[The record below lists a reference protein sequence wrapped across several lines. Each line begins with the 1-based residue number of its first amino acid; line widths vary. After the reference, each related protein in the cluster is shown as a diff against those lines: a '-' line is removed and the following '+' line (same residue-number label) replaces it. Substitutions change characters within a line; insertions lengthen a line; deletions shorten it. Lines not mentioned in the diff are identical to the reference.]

1 MKNNKFKVSDIL
13 GITGIFFILIFTFLL
28 DFRIFIFKSTFNAYI
43 FVILGFV
50 LVIIGMIKK
59 EYKINKINIL
69 WIATIIFVLFGKNYG
84 FTIKYI
90 LGLLLLITFNRN
102 IFLGQKCIKYIYIF
116 GIFFSIFTFVFF
128 LFPNLYISKVVPMLN
143 EYLRD
148 DAIIMMRTNRIPGL
162 TGHYSTNGIY
172 LSMSLGAAWAV
183 FMTKEKK
190 TKERFFTVIYILGII
205 LALML
210 IGKRAH
216 LIFSILSVIIVI
228 WVYQIDKKV
237 TRIKKMAYIVFS
249 GIIGSIIIINF
260 FPALSNTFNRF
271 IETAKDGDFLMSR
284 GIFYKESLRQFI
296 NNPILGI
303 GWGSMQLIIKH
314 NVHNIYIQLL
324 AETGILGFLIY
335 MSLFLY
341 GIYNAIKLIKI
352 IIIRKIQLNSNE
364 KICMLFS
371 VYYQIFFILYGIT
384 GNPLYDE
391 QTLWIYMIS
400 YGMVLNLIKKY
411 KEIKGE

>member
-1 MKNNKFKVSDIL
+1 
-13 GITGIFFILIFTFLL
+13 
-28 DFRIFIFKSTFNAYI
+28 
-43 FVILGFV
+43 
-50 LVIIGMIKK
+50 
-59 EYKINKINIL
+59 
-69 WIATIIFVLFGKNYG
+69 
-84 FTIKYI
+84 
-90 LGLLLLITFNRN
+90 
-102 IFLGQKCIKYIYIF
+102 
-116 GIFFSIFTFVFF
+116 
-128 LFPNLYISKVVPMLN
+128 MLN

-249 GIIGSIIIINF
+249 GIIGSIIIIYF

-324 AETGILGFLIY
+324 AETGIFGFLIY

-352 IIIRKIQLNSNE
+352 IKIRKIQLNSNE

-411 KEIKGE
+411 KKIKGE